1 MAINRNN
8 HVRHNP
14 GTVSAAQ
21 ADSTNVQST
30 AGVDSSCKS
39 FCFYW
44 KTEDMFKMVGESIL
58 PGIYIYTYIY
68 IIWNVIP
75 NQSKL
80 HMVSTDILPLKPNL
94 CCLIASNCA
103 SSFHSTD
110 QRVLKHQWARY
121 SITLLGMTKKGMPYI
136 AIPSSHCSRPSRII
150 IFSYSFGLVHHQFS
164 MAGDAAVRST
174 SKEEAEKQ
182 SSAVPGHSDFR
193 GVI

>member
-1 MAINRNN
+1 
-8 HVRHNP
+8 
-14 GTVSAAQ
+14 
-21 ADSTNVQST
+21 
-30 AGVDSSCKS
+30 
-39 FCFYW
+39 
-44 KTEDMFKMVGESIL
+44 MVGESIL
-58 PGIYIYTYIY
+58 PGIYIYIYIYIYTYIYIYIYIYIHICIYIYTY

-80 HMVSTDILPLKPNL
+80 HMVSTDILPLQPNL

-150 IFSYSFGLVHHQFS
+150 IFSYSFGLVHHQSS

-193 GVI
+193 GYLGRCYTVLGI

>member
-1 MAINRNN
+1 MS
-8 HVRHNP
+8 
-14 GTVSAAQ
+14 GTILEQYQLLRQTQPTCRVLQVWIAA
-21 ADSTNVQST
+21 ASRFASTGRQ
-30 AGVDSSCKS
+30 
-39 FCFYW
+39 
-44 KTEDMFKMVGESIL
+44 KTCLKWLEKAFFQVYTY
-58 PGIYIYTYIY
+58 IYIYIY

-150 IFSYSFGLVHHQFS
+150 IFSYSFGLVHHQSS